1 MLSRN
6 NDFEVIVATLTT
18 EKEHLEQERVR
29 EMRELALEQAQK
41 TAERKMQE
49 NLHIVEIG
57 NVRKGLVLFKRT
69 LRHSKVTKRLSK
81 RESRLQVH

>member
-1 MLSRN
+1 VLSRN